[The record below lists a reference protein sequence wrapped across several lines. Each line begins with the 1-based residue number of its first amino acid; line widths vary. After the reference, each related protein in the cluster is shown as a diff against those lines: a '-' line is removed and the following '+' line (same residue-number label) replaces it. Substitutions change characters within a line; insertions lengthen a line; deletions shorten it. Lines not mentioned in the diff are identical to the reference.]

1 MLVSLSQYYFVT
13 FKGDAVEIKL
23 VKTFSPVLC
32 LVLCLGISGCGSSPS
47 ASPRPLDP
55 PAFGQDYKF
64 ADNEMKGWTLDP
76 ASDAFWVGTDLIAG
90 TSIDGAAQA
99 YTDQGFVQGMFQTLD
114 GPNLQTCTIRAMDF
128 ATADKAAGMY
138 KVALDNFVSQATAIP
153 SYASSVATGN
163 AAQSGLSVYAHFG
176 ASYFEVLLSGLGDQ
190 TATCTECAVA
200 QTFLDKLKQK
210 TN

>member
-1 MLVSLSQYYFVT
+1 M
-13 FKGDAVEIKL
+13 EIKL

-114 GPNLQTCTIRAMDF
+114 GPNLQTVSRHRERGAVRSLGLRSFWGELFRGPFERAWRPDCDLHRVCGGTDF
-128 ATADKAAGMY
+128 PRQTEAEDQ
-138 KVALDNFVSQATAIP
+138 LE
-153 SYASSVATGN
+153 TGSPN
-163 AAQSGLSVYAHFG
+163 V
-176 ASYFEVLLSGLGDQ
+176 
-190 TATCTECAVA
+190 
-200 QTFLDKLKQK
+200 
-210 TN
+210 